1 MPQQDFNAAE
11 RQAIMRAQ
19 EMYRRATP
27 PPNGEPVFRKQ
38 PSPPPPQF
46 NHRPPPP
53 PEPEFRPPPRH
64 EPSSKP
70 TFNNP
75 LVNLFDGDMKLIIA
89 MMLLLSGDGG
99 DMLLLMALMYIM
111 L

>member
-19 EMYRRATP
+19 EMYRRATGQQEEK
-27 PPNGEPVFRKQ
+27 NEPVFHKQ
-38 PSPPPPQF
+38 PSANSRNDMPKQNF
-46 NHRPPPP
+46 VSQQNRD
-53 PEPEFRPPPRH
+53 
-64 EPSSKP
+64 P
-70 TFNNP
+70 TKGFFGNSFGG
-75 LVNLFDGDMKLIIA
+75 LFDGDMKLLIA

-99 DMLLLMALMYIM
+99 DMLLLLALMYIM